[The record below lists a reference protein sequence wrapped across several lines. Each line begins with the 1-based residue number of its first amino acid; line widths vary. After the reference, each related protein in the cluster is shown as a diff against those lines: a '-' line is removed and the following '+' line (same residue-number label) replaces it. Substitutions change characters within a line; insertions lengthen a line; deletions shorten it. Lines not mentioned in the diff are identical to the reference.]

1 MLEDLGFVKSKE
13 QEGKKIYE
21 ITDEGR
27 AELKQ
32 QKERISGFKERAERW
47 KHFRMDD
54 LNDLFEDLADLKKF
68 VRMKMHARGL
78 TDEKMRKI
86 RKIIS
91 NAKEEI
97 LDVLRS

>member
-1 MLEDLGFVKSKE
+1 
-13 QEGKKIYE
+13 
-21 ITDEGR
+21 
-27 AELKQ
+27 
-32 QKERISGFKERAERW
+32 
-47 KHFRMDD
+47 

-91 NAKEEI
+91 QAKEEI
-97 LDVLRS
+97 LDVLKS